1 VLTKAS
7 GKGTWWEGLDPKDL
21 YGIDLADERTKGTWN
36 DEKERTGDS
45 RYGGMADEI
54 SNEEYARWY
63 CNKWFNLK
71 FPHKNTHFRRI
82 FRGFRV
88 DRVWWFCLHADGLE

>member
-1 VLTKAS
+1 VIAKLPWPQ
-7 GKGTWWEGLDPKDL
+7 GDL
-21 YGIDLADERTKGTWN
+21 YNIRDLTAEGTQV
-36 DEKERTGDS
+36 
-45 RYGGMADEI
+45 
-54 SNEEYARWY
+54 
-63 CNKWFNLK
+63 NLK